1 LRDQK
6 KERRIKKYSNSE
18 REGSLFQ
25 KLRESEAQGP
35 WPISQKSHSIVLKQ
49 NKTKQNKSRWR
60 LLVAVGSGPS
70 SNNNKAMTGKSWAD
84 KKTQQPRIKDAPN
97 NLPALPMSPQNAGR
111 IPDQQEINHINC

>member
-49 NKTKQNKSRWR
+49 NKTKQEQMEVACSSRKW
-60 LLVAVGSGPS
+60 
-70 SNNNKAMTGKSWAD
+70 TIE
-84 KKTQQPRIKDAPN
+84 QQ
-97 NLPALPMSPQNAGR
+97 
-111 IPDQQEINHINC
+111 